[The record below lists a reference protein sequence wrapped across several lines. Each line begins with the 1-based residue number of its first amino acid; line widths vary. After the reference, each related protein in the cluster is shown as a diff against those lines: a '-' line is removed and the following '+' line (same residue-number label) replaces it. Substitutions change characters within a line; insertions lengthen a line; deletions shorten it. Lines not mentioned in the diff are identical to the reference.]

1 MAGGFCCRTKPDAE
15 NVAGHVIVVMLA
27 LAMGIQNAM
36 VRAHGVP
43 DLATNVMT
51 VTFTAIIADSKPA
64 GGDNRNWRRRGL
76 SVGLF
81 VTGAALGAFLLKFG
95 VVWPLVA
102 TSLLFTAAMW
112 PLLLGK
118 PRAGMA

>member
-1 MAGGFCCRTKPDAE
+1 
-15 NVAGHVIVVMLA
+15 
-27 LAMGIQNAM
+27 M

-51 VTFTAIIADSKPA
+51 VTFTAIIADPKPA

-81 VTGAALGAFLLKFG
+81 VTGAAFGAFLLKFG

-102 TSLLFTAAMW
+102 TSLLFTIAMR
-112 PLLLGK
+112 PLLWGK
-118 PRAGMA
+118 PRAMP